1 MYKTVLITGAAG
13 LIGKALTKMLLESGY
28 SVKCFDLNE
37 QFDRNSEY
45 FKDLPNRDRMSI
57 FCGSVLDVNS
67 LRKAIDGCDVVVHLA
82 AMLGVMKTEKDKLGC
97 INVNI
102 AGTDNVINTSVMH
115 NVKKFIFASSSEV
128 YGEPDSNPISE
139 EQTTKG
145 KTVYAVT
152 KMAGE
157 ELLKGYNQYYKGLN
171 FTIIRF
177 FNTYGEGQVAQ
188 FVLTKWVRN
197 VLNGNNPIVYGDG
210 SQVRSYGHV
219 EDAVTG
225 VKLIIENSISNG
237 KVYNLGNSS
246 QVRTLVELAQEVI
259 DVVSPDKGLNV
270 EILGGFDG
278 SDRDESR
285 EINVRY
291 CDTSLAAKELGYNPK
306 ITTKEG
312 ILRIAKQSN
321 IYNDWPSI

>member
-57 FCGSVLDVNS
+57 FCGSILDVNS

-157 ELLKGYNQYYKGLN
+157 ELLKGYNQYYKGL
-171 FTIIRF
+171 
-177 FNTYGEGQVAQ
+177 
-188 FVLTKWVRN
+188 L
-197 VLNGNNPIVYGDG
+197 
-210 SQVRSYGHV
+210 
-219 EDAVTG
+219 
-225 VKLIIENSISNG
+225 
-237 KVYNLGNSS
+237 
-246 QVRTLVELAQEVI
+246 
-259 DVVSPDKGLNV
+259 
-270 EILGGFDG
+270 
-278 SDRDESR
+278 
-285 EINVRY
+285 
-291 CDTSLAAKELGYNPK
+291 
-306 ITTKEG
+306 
-312 ILRIAKQSN
+312 
-321 IYNDWPSI
+321 

>member
-57 FCGSVLDVNS
+57 FCGSILDVNS

>member
-57 FCGSVLDVNS
+57 FCGSILDVNS

-102 AGTDNVINTSVMH
+102 TGTDNVINTSVMH

-197 VLNGNNPIVYGDG
+197 VLNGNNPVVYGDG

>member
-1 MYKTVLITGAAG
+1 
-13 LIGKALTKMLLESGY
+13 
-28 SVKCFDLNE
+28 
-37 QFDRNSEY
+37 
-45 FKDLPNRDRMSI
+45 
-57 FCGSVLDVNS
+57 VNS

-102 AGTDNVINTSVMH
+102 TGTDNVINTSVMH

-197 VLNGNNPIVYGDG
+197 VLNGNNPVVYGDG

>member
-57 FCGSVLDVNS
+57 FCGSILDVNS

-102 AGTDNVINTSVMH
+102 TGTDNVINTSVMH

>member
-57 FCGSVLDVNS
+57 FCGSILDVNS

-102 AGTDNVINTSVMH
+102 TGTDNVINTSVMH

-197 VLNGNNPIVYGDG
+197 VLNGKNPIVYGDG
-210 SQVRSYGHV
+210 NQIRSYGHV

-225 VKLIIENSISNG
+225 VKLIIENSISDG
-237 KVYNLGNSS
+237 KVYNIGNSN
-246 QVRTLVELAQEVI
+246 QVRTLVELAQEII

-270 EILGGFDG
+270 EVLGSFKG

-291 CDTSLAAKELGYNPK
+291 CDTSLATKELGYNPK
-306 ITTKEG
+306 ITIKEG
-312 ILRIAKQSN
+312 ILRIAKQPN
-321 IYNDWPSI
+321 IYDDWPSI

>member
-102 AGTDNVINTSVMH
+102 TGTDNVINTSVMH

-197 VLNGNNPIVYGDG
+197 VLNGNNPVVYGDG

>member
-197 VLNGNNPIVYGDG
+197 VLNGNNPVVYGDG